1 MKALLLD
8 AGNTRLK
15 WGLAENGEVHR
26 TGSITQEKIR
36 TKGLAALTTRLPTRI
51 DAALASN
58 VAGPIFATRL
68 AGVVGA
74 HCGCELRFAQT
85 ERAAFGVSNSYKQP
99 RRMGVDRWVAMIGAW
114 AEMRSSCLVVD
125 AGTAVTIDALDDA
138 GCHLGGQIL
147 PGIVLMANALAQQT
161 SDIPATKPAAA
172 GTYIP
177 AAAGTYKL
185 AAAGTYKPAAAGT
198 YAGVSMFAKSTRGA
212 VGSGA
217 LSAVTGAVERAIRT
231 LRSNDCDATVV
242 LTGGDASRILA
253 ALDEPSLHRPNLVL
267 QGLMQ
272 MLEHRQ

>member
-36 TKGLAALTTRLPTRI
+36 KNGLGALTARLPRAI
-51 DAALASN
+51 DAAMASN
-58 VAGPIFATRL
+58 VAGHTFATRL

-85 ERAAFGVSNSYKQP
+85 ERAAFGVSNSYRQP
-99 RRMGVDRWVAMIGAW
+99 RRMGVDRWVALIGAW
-114 AEMRSSCLVVD
+114 AEMQSSCVVVD
-125 AGTAVTIDALDDA
+125 AGTAVTIDALDDD
-138 GCHLGGQIL
+138 GRHLGGQIL
-147 PGIVLMANALAQQT
+147 PGIVLMADALAKQT
-161 SDIPATKPAAA
+161 SDIPAAKAAAA
-172 GTYIP
+172 GAYD
-177 AAAGTYKL
+177 GL
-185 AAAGTYKPAAAGT
+185 A
-198 YAGVSMFAKSTRGA
+198 MFASNTRNA

-217 LSAVTGAVERAIRT
+217 IGAVAGAVERAIGT
-231 LRSNDCDATVV
+231 LRANDCDATVV

-267 QGLMQ
+267 QGLTQ
-272 MLEHRQ
+272 MLEHRR

>member
-8 AGNTRLK
+8 VGNTRLK

-36 TKGLAALTTRLPTRI
+36 KNGLGALTARLPRAI
-51 DAALASN
+51 DAAMASN
-58 VAGPIFATRL
+58 VAGPTFATRL

-85 ERAAFGVSNSYKQP
+85 ERAAFGVSNAYKQP
-99 RRMGVDRWVAMIGAW
+99 RRMGVDRWVALIGAW
-114 AEMRSSCLVVD
+114 AEMQSSCLVVD
-125 AGTAVTIDALDDA
+125 AGTAVTIDALDDD

-147 PGIVLMANALAQQT
+147 PGIVLMADVLAKQT
-161 SDIPATKPAAA
+161 SDIPATKAAAA
-172 GTYIP
+172 GAYD
-177 AAAGTYKL
+177 GL
-185 AAAGTYKPAAAGT
+185 A
-198 YAGVSMFAKSTRGA
+198 MFANNTRDA

-217 LSAVTGAVERAIRT
+217 IGAVAGAVERAIGT
-231 LRSNDCDATVV
+231 LRENDCDVTVV

-267 QGLMQ
+267 QGLSQ
-272 MLEHRQ
+272 MLEHRR

>member
-1 MKALLLD
+1 
-8 AGNTRLK
+8 
-15 WGLAENGEVHR
+15 
-26 TGSITQEKIR
+26 
-36 TKGLAALTTRLPTRI
+36 
-51 DAALASN
+51 LASN
-58 VAGPIFATRL
+58 VAGPTFATRL

-125 AGTAVTIDALDDA
+125 VGTAVTIDALDDN

-147 PGIVLMANALAQQT
+147 PGLVLMADTLAQQT
-161 SDIPATKPAAA
+161 SDIPAIKPAAA
-172 GTYIP
+172 GTYD
-177 AAAGTYKL
+177 
-185 AAAGTYKPAAAGT
+185 
-198 YAGVSMFAKSTRGA
+198 GVSMFANNTRGA

-253 ALDEPSLHRPNLVL
+253 ALNGPSLHRPNLVL

-272 MLEHRQ
+272 ILEHRQ

>member
-58 VAGPIFATRL
+58 VAGPTFATRL

-125 AGTAVTIDALDDA
+125 VGTAVTIDALDDN

-147 PGIVLMANALAQQT
+147 PGLVLMADALAQQT
-161 SDIPATKPAAA
+161 SDIPATKPAAV
-172 GTYIP
+172 GSYKP
-177 AAAGTYKL
+177 AAVGS
-185 AAAGTYKPAAAGT
+185 YKPAAAGT
-198 YAGVSMFAKSTRGA
+198 YDGVSMFANNTRGA

-253 ALDEPSLHRPNLVL
+253 ALNGPSLHRPNLVL

-272 MLEHRQ
+272 ILEHRQ

>member
-26 TGSITQEKIR
+26 TGSITQENIR

-58 VAGPIFATRL
+58 VAGPTFATRL

-125 AGTAVTIDALDDA
+125 VGTAVTIDALDDN

-147 PGIVLMANALAQQT
+147 PGLVLMADALAQQT

-172 GTYIP
+172 GIYD
-177 AAAGTYKL
+177 
-185 AAAGTYKPAAAGT
+185 
-198 YAGVSMFAKSTRGA
+198 GVSMFANNTRGA
-212 VGSGA
+212 VESGA

-272 MLEHRQ
+272 ILEHRQ